1 MLAGARLEAVE
12 QHGIGRALLALQF
25 QFRIIQDQVA
35 VISNAQ
41 FRANLH
47 DNLGACA
54 RYRHEITSL
63 LQFHFS
69 RTIQMD
75 AQRRQKDASHF
86 STPSP
91 QLSAVCVPELNFAF
105 PFQFSTL
112 DCQLPCG
119 SPVTETQCRKC
130 RIPVNTMAKPRRS
143 ATAIT
148 SASRT
153 EPPGWITAVA
163 PALAASST
171 PSGNGKNASEAT
183 THPASGDC
191 AFMTAIL
198 TESTRLICPAPTPSV
213 APSFAKTIALD
224 FTCFATFNAKRIVCS
239 SSAVGARFVTVRNS
253 SSFIS
258 PRSGFWTS
266 MPPRMRLS

>member
-1 MLAGARLEAVE
+1 MIGDRIQQPQNMLAGACFEAVE
-12 QHGIGRALLALQF
+12 QHGISRALLAFQF
-25 QFRIIQDQVA
+25 QLRIVHDQIAVFPDTKFRTDLQ
-35 VISNAQ
+35 N
-41 FRANLH
+41 NP
-47 DNLGACA
+47 GACA

-63 LQFHFS
+63 RQFHFS

-183 THPASGDC
+183 ALPVSGDC
-191 AFMTAIL
+191 AFITASF

-213 APSFAKTIALD
+213 APSFAKTMALD
-224 FTCFATFNAKRIVCS
+224 FTCFATFHAKRIVCIS
-239 SSAVGARFVTVRNS
+239 ST
-253 SSFIS
+253 
-258 PRSGFWTS
+258 
-266 MPPRMRLS
+266 